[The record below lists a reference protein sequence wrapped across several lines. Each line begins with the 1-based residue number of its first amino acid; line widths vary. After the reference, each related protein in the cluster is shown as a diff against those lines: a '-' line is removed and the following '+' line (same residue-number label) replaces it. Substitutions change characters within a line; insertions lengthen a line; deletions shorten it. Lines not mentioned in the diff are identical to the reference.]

1 MSDPSTPTP
10 DSTEELLR
18 LFWQRLGYSPPS
30 GDETPSDQDAAQR
43 IVAAVGPS
51 ADTVSVAAA
60 FVGEFSLPLPPLAHA
75 LEHPSEDVLLMTP
88 QPPTGSAL
96 VAATAVEQGQRRQD
110 GGDLPGAEHAFRWAT
125 QQFHALGERQ
135 AESLAVT
142 LLGRVV
148 EMQDRLDE
156 AAQCYHQA
164 LAIDQAVGDD
174 VNEGVD
180 LGLLGQVAWQRGQLD
195 EAERFAWQALAIHK
209 RSRDWRN
216 ALNAATTLI
225 TLGEVARERGQ
236 RWRAKFYFF
245 RSQLAKL
252 GLF

>member
-1 MSDPSTPTP
+1 MSDPSAPTL
-10 DSTEELLR
+10 DSTDELLR
-18 LFWQRLGYSPPS
+18 LFWQRLGYSPPPDDATLS
-30 GDETPSDQDAAQR
+30 PQDAARR

-51 ADTVSVAAA
+51 PAAVSVAAA
-60 FVGEFSLPLPPLAHA
+60 CAVEFSLPLAPLANA
-75 LEHPSEDVLLMTP
+75 LEHPSEDVLVMTAR
-88 QPPTGSAL
+88 PPTGSAL
-96 VAATAVEQGQRRQD
+96 VAATAVEQGERRQD

-125 QQFHALGERQ
+125 QQFHVLGED

-142 LLGRVV
+142 LLGRAV

-164 LAIDQAVGDD
+164 LAIDQAIGDD

-180 LGLLGQVAWQRGQLD
+180 LGLLGQVAWLRGQLD

-209 RSRDWRN
+209 RSRYWRN

>member
-1 MSDPSTPTP
+1 MSDPSTSMP
-10 DSTEELLR
+10 DSTEELLQ
-18 LFWQRLGYSPPS
+18 LFWQRLGHSPPS
-30 GDETPSDQDAAQR
+30 DEEMPGQQDAARR
-43 IVAAVGPS
+43 IVAVVGPS
-51 ADTVSVAAA
+51 AAAVSVAAA
-60 FVGEFSLPLPPLAHA
+60 FAVEFSLPLPPLADA
-75 LEHPSEDVLLMTP
+75 LEHPSEDVLLTTA

-125 QQFHALGERQ
+125 QQFHALGEE

-164 LAIDQAVGDD
+164 LAIDQAVGDH
-174 VNEGVD
+174 VNESVD
-180 LGLLGQVAWQRGQLD
+180 LGLLGQVAWLRGQLD
-195 EAERFAWQALAIHK
+195 DAERFARQALALH
-209 RSRDWRN
+209 RRNRDWRN
-216 ALNAATTLI
+216 AQTTLM

-236 RWRAKFYFF
+236 RWRAKLYFF
-245 RSQLAKL
+245 RSQLAKR
-252 GLF
+252 GLI